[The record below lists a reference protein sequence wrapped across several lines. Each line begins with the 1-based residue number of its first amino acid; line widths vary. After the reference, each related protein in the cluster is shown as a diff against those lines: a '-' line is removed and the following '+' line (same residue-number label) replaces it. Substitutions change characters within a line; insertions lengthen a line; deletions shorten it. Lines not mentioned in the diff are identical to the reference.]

1 VENSVGKRWTF
12 EATLMIVQ
20 DDLTKCTKYSHKK
33 PAQFPVI
40 REEFY
45 VRANSFQAD
54 ILQPEN
60 IDFTGKTGIFQD
72 K

>member
-1 VENSVGKRWTF
+1 
-12 EATLMIVQ
+12 MIVQ

-72 K
+72 N

>member
-1 VENSVGKRWTF
+1 
-12 EATLMIVQ
+12 MIVQ
-20 DDLTKCTKYSHKK
+20 DDLTKCTKYTHKK
-33 PAQFPVI
+33 PAHFPVI

-60 IDFTGKTGIFQD
+60 IDFTCKTGIFQD
-72 K
+72 KRNHICRSLPWKV